1 MYHFVSLDD
10 VHDAIVGN
18 CSSLLAL
25 CLGFAE
31 LGRSHSFAENF
42 PEPSNAVA
50 EAMSGCQDWGREGR
64 PSS

>member
-10 VHDAIVGN
+10 GHDAIEGN
-18 CSSLLAL
+18 CSSLLGL